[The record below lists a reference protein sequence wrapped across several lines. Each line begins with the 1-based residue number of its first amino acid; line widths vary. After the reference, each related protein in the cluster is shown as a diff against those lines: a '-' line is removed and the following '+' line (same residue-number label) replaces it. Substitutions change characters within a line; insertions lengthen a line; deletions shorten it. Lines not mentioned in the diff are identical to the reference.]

1 MLSSTRRSALCLMF
15 LVAASC
21 GDVADDRPR
30 VQVFVE
36 GAEVRGANGIL
47 FGPDGNLYIASV
59 VTPGIVVMNPETG
72 EIVRQLGPADGAKG
86 PDDLAFGPDGSLYWT
101 DILYGEVGRLRPGGV
116 QSVIADVGPGVN
128 PITVSDDG
136 RVFVSQCFMGF
147 RLFEVDPEG
156 VQEPR
161 LITDQLGPG
170 CGLNGMDWGP
180 DGFLYGPRWFQGEV
194 ARVDVETGDFQTAAD
209 GFGVPA
215 AVKFDSEGRLH
226 VLDNLRGEIVRVDWE
241 ASTREIVGRV
251 EPRSADNLAFNDEG
265 RLFVSSYT
273 DGSIVEVLDENR
285 TRVVSPGGLN
295 IPGGVA
301 LLETEDGGRLFIAD
315 LFALRVLDAEDG
327 HEIEAFRDV
336 IGFSELGSAM
346 SVRSDGESVLITSC
360 FDNDVKVWDPH
371 ASAVSERFEG
381 FRQPVDGI
389 LFQGDIV
396 VSEGAS
402 GSVVRFNPSTPDPR
416 TVLASGLEAP
426 AGLAARGRDLY
437 VGDRAAGQVLR
448 ILEND
453 QEIQPPRVVAD
464 GLEGPEGMDFGED
477 GRLFVVEADAGRVV
491 VLDLETGDRE
501 ILAEGLDLHLEA
513 QPGFPPSFV
522 FNGIAVGDRRAFVT
536 GDRESLLY
544 RIDF

>member
-1 MLSSTRRSALCLMF
+1 MS
-15 LVAASC
+15 LVLLVVASC
-21 GDVADDRPR
+21 GDVADEGPR

-36 GAEVRGANGIL
+36 GAQVRGANGIL

-59 VTPGIVVMNPETG
+59 VTPGIVAMNPETG
-72 EIVRQLGPADGAKG
+72 EIVRQLGPDDGAKG
-86 PDDLAFGPDGSLYWT
+86 PDDLAFGSDGSLYWT
-101 DILYGEVGRLRPGGV
+101 DILYGEVGRLTPGGA
-116 QSVIADVGPGVN
+116 QSVIANVGPGVN

-147 RLFEVDPEG
+147 QLFEVDPDG
-156 VQEPR
+156 LQEPR

-194 ARVDVETGDFQTAAD
+194 VRVDVETGDFQTVAD

-226 VLDNLRGEIVRVDWE
+226 VLDNLRGEIVRVDRE
-241 ASTREIVGRV
+241 AGTREIVGRI

-285 TRVVSPGGLN
+285 TRIVSLGGLN

-301 LLETEDGGRLFIAD
+301 LVDTEDGERLFIAD

-327 HEIEAFRDV
+327 HEIETVRDV

-346 SVRSDGESVLITSC
+346 SVRSDGESVLVTSW

-371 ASAVSERFEG
+371 ASVVSARFEG
-381 FRQPVDGI
+381 FGQPVDGI
-389 LFQGDIV
+389 PFQGDIV
-396 VSEGAS
+396 VTEGAS
-402 GSVVRFNPSTPDPR
+402 GSVVRFNPSNPDQR
-416 TVLASGLEAP
+416 TVLSSGLEAP

-448 ILEND
+448 ILEKN
-453 QEIQPPRVVAD
+453 QEVQPPGVVAD
-464 GLEGPEGMDFGED
+464 GLEGPEGMEFGED

-491 VLDLETGDRE
+491 AIDLETGDRE
-501 ILAEGLDLHLEA
+501 ILAEGLDLHLES
-513 QPGFPPSFV
+513 QPGSPPSFV